1 MNRQKII
8 KTLQSGHFIKVKN
21 KGEWFEDGALIYTKE
36 IKINVFL
43 LFIFLNTPKS
53 ENTQALI
60 AEFKDFNSIGKAEPL
75 RTMFYLLMNENED
88 FHCFEKL
95 IKASEP

>member
-1 MNRQKII
+1 MNRQEFIKI
-8 KTLQSGHFIKVKN
+8 LRSGHFSKIEN
-21 KGEWFEDGALIYTKE
+21 KGEWIEEEALIYAKE
-36 IKINVFL
+36 IKINIFL

-60 AEFKDFNSIGKAEPL
+60 AEFKDFSSIGKDEPL

-88 FHCFEKL
+88 LHCFEKL
-95 IKASEP
+95 IKTCP